1 MSGNEIYRSNIF
13 MSLKDMRD
21 EKREEGI
28 KK

>member
-1 MSGNEIYRSNIF
+1 MSGNEIYRSSIF